1 MSFKYIG
8 GYSLLM
14 LFTGFSL
21 AMRQALSTTMQT
33 MMTNSSNASPAKCNT
48 LILTCPH
55 TDIDLPGKLREPLR
69 THIPGHHRM
78 LVIQYSNI
86 PKLPLRGELRGLHI
100 LRIRHHAS
108 VEQVHRAMGKGGI
121 VLRVCHHDN
130 SRAFLIQFGQEVHHL
145 GAVLRIEVTC
155 RLVR

>member
-48 LILTCPH
+48 L
-55 TDIDLPGKLREPLR
+55 
-69 THIPGHHRM
+69 
-78 LVIQYSNI
+78 Y
-86 PKLPLRGELRGLHI
+86 
-100 LRIRHHAS
+100 
-108 VEQVHRAMGKGGI
+108 
-121 VLRVCHHDN
+121 
-130 SRAFLIQFGQEVHHL
+130 
-145 GAVLRIEVTC
+145 
-155 RLVR
+155 